1 MFGRTQGLLAATLGL
16 AAWGACATPDELS
29 DLRPAGDP
37 EVLTV
42 LVADKGPD
50 PDNDG
55 IIANGEADVTE
66 TATFCKPN
74 DNKRPN
80 FVNYPLALGG
90 TQLCPDDIA
99 MGVDPITDAEP
110 LEWYVRIQF
119 DELLNPSIEDL
130 IPILDDNGIAT
141 GTFSGTLANTQ
152 PVTLTCNGAAVMY
165 DGYYAPEGNDLT
177 WPVGPSLFIQPND
190 SSTIAT
196 GSPCEIAIKDVV
208 KDKDGNSVP
217 TDQRGGGGKYKFN
230 VAPLTVTATSQEFPK
245 DPTDPD
251 PQPVDAPLQVGFN
264 AIVDGATSIPATAV
278 IIQTA
283 DDCNGTNAVTTLTA
297 TVAADPDDPTLI
309 DVGDSAAAAGNFF
322 VAGKIY
328 IVTFDPAATVHDA
341 NGGTGAL
348 PDPADLTVCFG
359 T

>member
-1 MFGRTQGLLAATLGL
+1 MFGRSQGLLAATLGL
-16 AAWGACATPDELS
+16 AAWGACATPEELS

-37 EVLTV
+37 EVLTI

-55 IIANGEADVTE
+55 LVGSGQADVTE
-66 TATFCKPN
+66 TATFCKTG

-90 TQLCPDDIA
+90 TQLCPDDLS
-99 MGVDPITDAEP
+99 MGVPEVTDAEP
-110 LEWYVRIQF
+110 LEWYVRIEF
-119 DELLNPSIEDL
+119 DELLNPDIEEL
-130 IPILDDNGIAT
+130 IPILDDNGVET
-141 GTFSGTLANTQ
+141 GTFSGSLANTQ
-152 PVTLTCNGAAVMY
+152 PVTLTCGGVAVPY
-165 DGYYAPEGNDLT
+165 DGFYGVEGNTLT
-177 WPVGPSLFIQPND
+177 WPVGPSLLIQPLD
-190 SSTIAT
+190 SSTIGT
-196 GSPCEIAIKDVV
+196 GSSCEISIKDIV

-217 TDQRGGGGKYKFN
+217 TAQRGPYTFQ
-230 VAPLTVTATSQEFPK
+230 VAPLAVIGASQEFPK

-251 PQPVDAPLQVGFN
+251 PQAVDAPLQVAFN
-264 AIVDGATSIPATAV
+264 ALVDGATSVPATAV

-283 DDCNGTNAVTTLTA
+283 DDCDGTNAVA
-297 TVAADPDDPTLI
+297 AVSTVAADADDPTLI
-309 DVGDSAAAAGNFF
+309 DVGDAAAAAGEFF

-348 PDPADLTVCFG
+348 PAPEDLTICFG